1 MVGDPELSEG
11 AAVHMLASHH
21 VGGAIISVVTYE

>member
-11 AAVHMLASHH
+11 AAVHMLASQQA
-21 VGGAIISVVTYE
+21 GGAIISVVTYE